1 MMPNIERTKMENQTR
16 EAVIYANDKPFA
28 TLTINDNTNSY
39 SYIEPYSFN
48 KEIEELKSTVSQLL
62 KSKEVKVVKNNCPNC
77 GAPITGKRCE
87 YCDTWFV
94 DPVEEEKRKL
104 EEQEK
109 LKREIEQ
116 LKVSIAN
123 QMQSNYIL
131 STLNTF
137 NTQCSIQQGYQ
148 NSLSCMNQHIYGR

>member
-1 MMPNIERTKMENQTR
+1 
-16 EAVIYANDKPFA
+16 
-28 TLTINDNTNSY
+28 
-39 SYIEPYSFN
+39 
-48 KEIEELKSTVSQLL
+48 LL
-62 KSKEVKVVKNNCPNC
+62 KSKEVKAVKNNCPNC

-123 QMQSNYIL
+123 QMQSNYISSAL
-131 STLNTF
+131 HPF
-137 NTQCSIQQGYQ
+137 NTQCSIQQGYL
-148 NSLSCMNQHIYGR
+148 NSLSCINQYVYGR

>member
-1 MMPNIERTKMENQTR
+1 MMSNIERTKMENQTR

-28 TLTINDNTNSY
+28 TFTINDNAGSY
-39 SYIEPYSFN
+39 SYIEPCSFN

-104 EEQEK
+104 EELEK
-109 LKREIEQ
+109 LKRELEQ
-116 LKVSIAN
+116 SKASIAI

-131 STLNTF
+131 SALHPF

-148 NSLSCMNQHIYGR
+148 NSLSCMNQHIY

>member
-1 MMPNIERTKMENQTR
+1 MMSNIERTKMENQTR

-28 TLTINDNTNSY
+28 TLTIND
-39 SYIEPYSFN
+39 IESHSFT
-48 KEIEELKSTVSQLL
+48 KEIEELKSIVSQLL
-62 KSKEVKVVKNNCPNC
+62 KSEEVKVVKNNCPNC

-104 EEQEK
+104 EELDR
-109 LKREIEQ
+109 LKRELEQ

-123 QMQSNYIL
+123 QMLSNYIL
-131 STLNTF
+131 STLQPF
-137 NTQCSIQQGYQ
+137 NAQYSIQQGYQ
-148 NSLSCMNQHIYGR
+148 NSLSCMNQHVYGR